1 MCGCVA
7 FAEAADLKRNS
18 LHASSHNQLHGMEI
32 GLVSHASSQT
42 KTEVVTHPLMPCVS
56 YAGCHNLCGV
66 VHSRH
71 AFEPDTAGESWN
83 RGILPCM
90 RMFSEL
96 EFDLEV
102 CYHQGDVASSV
113 FVAWRLCHVQ
123 CKLNAVLHSKG
134 SFLWSFDNLQ
144 LPNHMDKQCCSYL
157 TFTP

>member
-1 MCGCVA
+1 
-7 FAEAADLKRNS
+7 
-18 LHASSHNQLHGMEI
+18 MEI
-32 GLVSHASSQT
+32 GLVSDASSQT
-42 KTEVVTHPLMPCVS
+42 KTEFVTHSLMPCVS

-113 FVAWRLCHVQ
+113 FVAWQLHAMYSGSSMMYY
-123 CKLNAVLHSKG
+123 KTKETFGGVLTTYSC
-134 SFLWSFDNLQ
+134 Q
-144 LPNHMDKQCCSYL
+144 NHMDKQCCNYL